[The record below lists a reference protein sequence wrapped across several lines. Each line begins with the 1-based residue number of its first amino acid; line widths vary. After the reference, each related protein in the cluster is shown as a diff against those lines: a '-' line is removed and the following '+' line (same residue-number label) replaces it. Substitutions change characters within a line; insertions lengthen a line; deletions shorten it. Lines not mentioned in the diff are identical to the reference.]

1 MPPKYKQ
8 PGDAG
13 GKPPVAGPR
22 RIAVIDV
29 GTTALRMDIAEVS
42 AAGDINVLDSLQQ
55 TTHLGH
61 DTFSGGR
68 IRRTTIEECVE
79 VLKGYRQVMSE
90 HGITHE
96 DQIRAVGTSSILEAD
111 NRDAFLDRIYV
122 ATRINVVPI
131 EESEV
136 NRLTYIALYGL
147 MEKESGL
154 KEGNVLIVEV
164 GGGSTKL
171 LLIQNGIVAH
181 ASTFRLGAI
190 RMRETLEKHRTP
202 KDRIRAVIDQHLQ
215 RTVAQM
221 QQSIPVN
228 TVHSVVAVAGDV
240 YLAMSRLV
248 PGWQAAQVA
257 RINTG
262 SFAAVE
268 KEAVVSPDDLVRK
281 YRIPFHEAETAGPAL
296 LEYIRIARAFKAKQI
311 IVSSL
316 SLRQGLLVDAAAS
329 NRWTDSFVEQ
339 VLHSAMS
346 LGGKYGFDRN
356 HAVCVMDLCAALFR
370 ELQPEH
376 QLDARYGVLLKVAA
390 ILHEIGSFVSN
401 RSHHKHSM
409 YLIMNSDVFGISR
422 DDMLLVALVARY
434 HRRSLPRIT
443 HEGFAQLDREM
454 RVVVSKL
461 AAILRVADALDRSHS
476 QRIRDLAL
484 TRESDQFVITS
495 GNAEDVTL
503 ERLSLEEKSGMF
515 EDLYGRRIIL
525 RATEA
530 PEGKVEHAGG

>member
-1 MPPKYKQ
+1 M
-8 PGDAG
+8 A
-13 GKPPVAGPR
+13 AGPR

-42 AAGDINVLDSLQQ
+42 AAGDLNVLDSLQQ

-122 ATRINVVPI
+122 ATRINVIPV

-136 NRLTYIALYGL
+136 NRLTYVALYGL
-147 MEKESGL
+147 MEKEPAL
-154 KEGNVLIVEV
+154 KAGNVLIVEV

-190 RMRETLEKHRTP
+190 RMRETLEKYRTP
-202 KDRIRAVIDQHLQ
+202 KDRIRAVIDQDLQ
-215 RTVAQM
+215 RTVEQI
-221 QQSIPVN
+221 QQSVPVN

-281 YRIPFHEAETAGPAL
+281 HRIPFHEAETAGPAL

-329 NRWTDSFVEQ
+329 NRWTDSFVGQ

-346 LGGKYGFDRN
+346 LGEKYSFDRN
-356 HAVCVMDLCAALFR
+356 HATCVMDLCAALFR

-476 QRIRDLAL
+476 QRIRDLVL

-525 RATEA
+525 RAPEA

>member
-1 MPPKYKQ
+1 
-8 PGDAG
+8 
-13 GKPPVAGPR
+13 
-22 RIAVIDV
+22 
-29 GTTALRMDIAEVS
+29 
-42 AAGDINVLDSLQQ
+42 
-55 TTHLGH
+55 
-61 DTFSGGR
+61 
-68 IRRTTIEECVE
+68 
-79 VLKGYRQVMSE
+79 
-90 HGITHE
+90 
-96 DQIRAVGTSSILEAD
+96 
-111 NRDAFLDRIYV
+111 
-122 ATRINVVPI
+122 
-131 EESEV
+131 
-136 NRLTYIALYGL
+136 
-147 MEKESGL
+147 
-154 KEGNVLIVEV
+154 
-164 GGGSTKL
+164 
-171 LLIQNGIVAH
+171 
-181 ASTFRLGAI
+181 
-190 RMRETLEKHRTP
+190 
-202 KDRIRAVIDQHLQ
+202 
-215 RTVAQM
+215 
-221 QQSIPVN
+221 
-228 TVHSVVAVAGDV
+228 
-240 YLAMSRLV
+240 
-248 PGWQAAQVA
+248 
-257 RINTG
+257 
-262 SFAAVE
+262 
-268 KEAVVSPDDLVRK
+268 VVSPDDLVRK

-329 NRWTDSFVEQ
+329 NRWTDSFVGQ

-346 LGGKYGFDRN
+346 LGEKYSFDRN
-356 HAVCVMDLCAALFR
+356 HATCVMDLCTALFR

-476 QRIRDLAL
+476 QRIRDLVL
-484 TRESDQFVITS
+484 TREPDQFVITS